1 MKKASLRFDRQFVIG
16 AIDGRMKGSF
26 VEHLGRCLYDGLYEP
41 THPTADAQ
49 GFRGDV
55 KELIR
60 ELGVSCIRYP
70 GGNFV
75 SGYHWRDG
83 VGPRAQR
90 PARPNLAWNTI
101 ETNQVGVDEFAAL
114 CRELGVELLMACN
127 LGTGTPEEAGELVE
141 YCRTEGGTSLSEL
154 RKANGAEKPHDIHVW
169 CLGNEMDGAWQIGT
183 LNAEDY
189 AKKARETAKIIRW
202 LDPKAELIACGT
214 CTNEQGHVTYGDW
227 DRTVLEAAYQEID
240 YLSLH
245 RYYNYYTDKQLFY
258 PMTEDF
264 SDIPFFFSD
273 LDHFIDTIVH
283 ACDFVKGKLR
293 TNKQVNISFDEWGV
307 VAKTGALPGGVKQEY
322 TSAVYTQLDAVIY
335 GGIICTLLN
344 HADRVKIACQS
355 LLVNEGGMITTV
367 PGGPAYRQATFWP
380 FRDFAHLATGVS
392 LRAVSDV
399 PSVQT
404 NHYGPQPTL
413 ITNASYDEAAGRLC
427 VMLANCDLEEDCE
440 VTLRLTDF
448 GPLPAPVRHE
458 LYTEDW
464 RVTNTCCE
472 PDAVTPRLA
481 EAPAWRDGALTFTVK
496 KHSWNT
502 LVFTLNP

>member
-1 MKKASLRFDRQFVIG
+1 MKTYTTSVHPAFITGETDPRLF
-16 AIDGRMKGSF
+16 GSF
-26 VEHLGRCLYDGLYEP
+26 VEHMGSVVYNGIYQP
-41 THPTADAQ
+41 GHPSSDER
-49 GFRGDV
+49 GFRQDV
-55 KELIR
+55 LALLKPLN
-60 ELGVSCIRYP
+60 LGTLRYP
-70 GGNFV
+70 GGNY
-75 SGYHWRDG
+75 SSSYRWEDT
-83 VGPRAQR
+83 VGPDR
-90 PARPNLAWNTI
+90 PATLNLPWREM
-101 ETNQVGVDEFAAL
+101 ETNQFGLHDFFEWKKAFNAETMMTV
-114 CRELGVELLMACN
+114 N
-127 LGTGTPEEAGELVE
+127 LGTRGPLEAADVLE
-141 YCRTEGGTSLSEL
+141 YCNFPQGTKFSDM
-154 RKANGAEKPHDIHVW
+154 RRRNGAEEPFGVRLW
-169 CLGNEMDGAWQIGT
+169 CLGNELDGEWQIGT

-245 RYYNYYTDKQLFY
+245 RYYNYHTDKQLFY

-293 TNKQVNISFDEWGV
+293 TNRQVNISFDEWGV

-322 TSAVYTQLDAVIY
+322 SSAVYTQLDAVIY

-380 FRDFAHLATGVS
+380 FRDFARLATGVS
-392 LRAVSDV
+392 LRAVGDV

-413 ITNASYDEAAGRLC
+413 ITSASYDEAAGRLC

-448 GPLPAPVRHE
+448 GTLTVPVRHE

-472 PDAVTPRLA
+472 PDAVTPHLA
-481 EAPAWRDGALTFTVK
+481 EAPAWHDGALTFTVK

>member
-1 MKKASLRFDRQFVIG
+1 MKKASLRFDKDYVIG
-16 AIDGRMKGSF
+16 SIDKRMKGSF

-41 THPTADAQ
+41 THPTADAL

-55 KELIR
+55 KELIK

-83 VGPRAQR
+83 VGPREQR
-90 PARPNLAWNTI
+90 PVRPNLAWSSV
-101 ETNQVGVDEFAAL
+101 ETNRVGLDEFSAL
-114 CRELGVELLMACN
+114 CRDLDIELLMACN

-141 YCRTEGGTSLSEL
+141 YCRKEGGTTLSEM
-154 RKANGAEKPHDIHVW
+154 RKANGAEKPHDIRVW
-169 CLGNEMDGAWQIGT
+169 CLGNEMDGAWQIGA

-214 CTNEQGHVTYGDW
+214 CTNEQGHLSYGDW

-245 RYYNYYTDKQLFY
+245 RYYNYRSDKRLFY

-273 LDHFIDTIVH
+273 LDGFISTIVH
-283 ACDFVKGKLR
+283 VCDFVKGKLR
-293 TNKQVNISFDEWGV
+293 TDKQIHISFDEWGV
-307 VAKTGALPGGVKQEY
+307 VAETGALPGGVQQSY
-322 TSAVYTQLDAVIY
+322 SSAVYSQLDAVIA

-355 LLVNEGGMITTV
+355 LLVNEGGMITTI
-367 PGGPAYRQATFWP
+367 PGGPAYRQSTFWP
-380 FRDFAHLATGVS
+380 FADFAHLATGVS
-392 LRAVSDV
+392 LRPVGKV
-399 PSVQT
+399 PT
-404 NHYGPQPTL
+404 AKTMHYGEQATL
-413 ITNASYDEAAGRLC
+413 ISNASYDGKAGRLC
-427 VMLANCDLEEDCE
+427 VMLANCDLKEDCE

-448 GPLPAPVRHE
+448 GVLSAPVWHE

-464 RVTNTCCE
+464 HTVNTCDR
-472 PDAVTPRLA
+472 PDAVKPRMM
-481 EAPAWRDGALTFTVK
+481 EAPACENGTVTLTVK

-502 LVFTLNP
+502 LVFDLNR